1 MKEYWK
7 TSSSD
12 KNYSIKSDD
21 TNSKVDYTSVHP
33 NDKCKNGA
41 PYMHIHNKD
50 GSEWHMIDKKDRID
64 VIHTDANGNSQKDSW
79 QKKW

>member
-12 KNYSIKSDD
+12 KNYSIKNDD
-21 TNSKVDYTSVHP
+21 PNNKVDYTSVHP
-33 NDKCKNGA
+33 NDKSNGS

-50 GSEWHMIDKKDRID
+50 GSEWRMIDKKDCIE